1 MLNDDQFLEHLGGLS
16 KDITRTTHKYKP
28 ELLPDDEF
36 EEMARIQYES
46 SYDLPPQNQDPAAF
60 DYIVPKTAEDFE
72 MEALSLPSAAEP
84 SHSHAAAQLS
94 LPGLAPSG
102 SDDDVPYPPSRQIA
116 RVYEISPRHDESAIW
131 QSDAPELASW
141 FSDEDV
147 APSPLGSLGATDGY
161 KLDSPAVVGPSRP
174 EAAPPTSANTA
185 LDSPTISPEEDD
197 DGFTTVHRNKH
208 KLGERTNSWTR
219 RQVDAYQGF
228 QAEFQSVFA
237 ASPVLEQDRK
247 QFTNLFEPNPHTQ
260 QMQAKTNKIIPAV
273 KIAHGSAVWTPKSK
287 KIMMDALW
295 WTIFYRERAGMWYA
309 NLDPRDPRVEK
320 QAGHRHFLEVLKKA
334 WRIFSDGVVFDRGSQ
349 PT

>member
-1 MLNDDQFLEHLGGLS
+1 MLDDDQFPEHLRGLS
-16 KDITRTTHKYKP
+16 KDITRTTYRYTP
-28 ELLPDDEF
+28 GLPPNDEF
-36 EEMARIQYES
+36 EEIARNQYES
-46 SYDLPPQNQDPAAF
+46 SYELPPQRQDPSAF
-60 DYIVPKTAEDFE
+60 DYIVPKTPENLE
-72 MEALSLPSAAEP
+72 MEALFPSCAAEP

-94 LPGLAPSG
+94 LPDLAPSG
-102 SDDDVPYPPSRQIA
+102 SDDDVPFSPSRPIA
-116 RVYEISPRHDESAIW
+116 QVYEISPRLDESAIW

-141 FSDEDV
+141 FSGEDV

-161 KLDSPAVVGPSRP
+161 KLDSPAVMGPSRL
-174 EAAPPTSANTA
+174 EAAPPTSTNTA
-185 LDSPTISPEEDD
+185 LASPTISPEEED

-228 QAEFQSVFA
+228 QAEFQSAFA

-247 QFTNLFEPNPHTQ
+247 QFTDLFEPNPHTQ
-260 QMQAKTNKIIPAV
+260 QMQAKTNKIIPAA
-273 KIAHGSAVWTPKSK
+273 KIAHHSAVWTPKSK

-295 WTIFYRERAGMWYA
+295 WTIFHRERAGMWYA
-309 NLDPRDPRVEK
+309 NLDPRDSRIEK
-320 QAGHRHFLEVLKKA
+320 QEGHRHFLEVLKKA